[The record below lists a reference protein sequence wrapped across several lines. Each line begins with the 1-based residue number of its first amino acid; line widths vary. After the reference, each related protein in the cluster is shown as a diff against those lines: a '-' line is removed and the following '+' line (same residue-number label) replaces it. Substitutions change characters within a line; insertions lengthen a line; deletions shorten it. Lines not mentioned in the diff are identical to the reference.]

1 MFLLFFCFFSLQSL
15 AADIELLELPVN
27 ALKENAKQLEQI
39 ISESSKAITSH
50 SVSSL
55 WQQWTR
61 LRSVAQARERAL
73 EDTLRE
79 WRTFTEK
86 VKAFI

>member
-1 MFLLFFCFFSLQSL
+1 M
-15 AADIELLELPVN
+15 AHIDLLELPVN
-27 ALKENAKQLEQI
+27 ALKENASELEQI

-55 WQQWTR
+55 WQRWTR
-61 LRSVAQARERAL
+61 LRSVAQAQERTL

-79 WRTFTEK
+79 WRTFTGK
-86 VKAFI
+86 VKGFI